1 MSAPIFRGRVHAIV
15 VPPRVPPVTAAGA
28 GAGARATAERLRASA
43 VPDLDV
49 VSVVEVDADGGH
61 DAINLAA
68 LVENTE
74 YLAFVEAGTVLPDGW
89 LEGAVAIL
97 REDLSTGLVGWSP
110 AGQERGSLELFV
122 THHAFVVRHSAFHFV
137 SGFDPTLEAPLH
149 DVDLGWRLSVAGYR
163 VRSLGP
169 LPEGLTAAVPD
180 PPAAASTLLVLLA
193 AVLDSTSI
201 GSQWAE
207 PEAKRAMRAAAGRR
221 YQIQSSR
228 ERGDGEVLP
237 LAHASI
243 RRWAEADSS
252 ASVFLPVLARWGA
265 PERAGS
271 RRRIAVVT
279 TDTLAKR
286 MAGPGIRA
294 TEIARRL
301 GPEHDVVL
309 ATTGICEL
317 QVPGVEVR
325 QVGELGLRDLEDWCD
340 VFVFQGWVITGRPHL
355 LHSHKIVVADIYD
368 PMHLEQLEQ
377 AHDAPGER
385 GRYEQVLNTVRVLNE
400 QLERADFFLC
410 ASTKQRDLWIGQ
422 LAGLGRVNPVTYD
435 DDESLQRL
443 LAVAPFGIA
452 EKPPVQTRSG
462 IRGAIP
468 GIGPDDKVILWG
480 GGVYNWFDPITL
492 VHAVHGLSRRM
503 PEVRLLFLGMKHPN
517 PGVPQMRVAY
527 ETQQLARDLG
537 IEDSI
542 VFFNRDW
549 VEFDDRQNFLMDADV
564 GVSTH
569 LDHIETEFS
578 FRTRILDYLWASLP
592 IVATDGDSF
601 SSIIRDEGIG
611 EVVAAG
617 DVEGLEQALERLLSD
632 PEAAQRCRDNIERI
646 APSFRWSVCL
656 EPLVEFCQAPRRAD
670 DVACPDLQKGAA
682 LSRLATGRRRD
693 LQIALSYLKAGAPG
707 PVLRRVRQRLRAA
720 RT

>member
-1 MSAPIFRGRVHAIV
+1 MSAPIFHGRVHAIV
-15 VPPRVPPVTAAGA
+15 VPPVVPAGTEAAATAAA
-28 GAGARATAERLRASA
+28 LRAA
-43 VPDLDV
+43 TVPDAHV
-49 VSVVEVDADGGH
+49 VGVVEAEVDGGY
-61 DAINLAA
+61 DAVNRAA
-68 LVENTE
+68 LVENVD
-74 YLAFVEAGTVLPDGW
+74 YLLFVEAGTHLPAEW
-89 LEGAVAIL
+89 LADAVAIL
-97 REDLSTGLVGWSP
+97 RDDLSTGIVGWSP
-110 AGQERGSLELFV
+110 SGQDRGALELFV

-137 SGFDPTLEAPLH
+137 SGFDPSLAAPLH
-149 DVDLGWRLSVAGYR
+149 DLDLGWRLWLAGYR
-163 VRSLGP
+163 VRAVGP
-169 LPEGLTAAVPD
+169 LPAGLTSDVPD
-180 PPAAASTLLVLLA
+180 TPELPATLLMLLA
-193 AVLDSTSI
+193 SLLA
-201 GSQWAE
+201 GSSMGTVWEA
-207 PEAKRAMRAAAGRR
+207 PEGKRATRAAAGRR

-237 LAHASI
+237 LVHASI
-243 RRWAEADSS
+243 RRWADS
-252 ASVFLPVLARWGA
+252 APRAAAVLVPLLERWGA
-265 PERAGS
+265 PERAGT

-279 TDTLAKR
+279 SDTLAKR

-301 GPEHDVVL
+301 AADHDVVL

-317 QVPGVEVR
+317 EVR
-325 QVGELGLRDLEDWCD
+325 GLEVRKVGELGLRELEDWCD

-355 LHSHKIVVADIYD
+355 LNTHKVLVADIYD

-385 GRYEQVLNTVRVLNE
+385 GRYEQVLNTARVLNE
-400 QLERADFFLC
+400 QLERGDFFLC
-410 ASTKQRDLWIGQ
+410 ASGKQRDLWIGQ

-435 DDESLQRL
+435 GDESLHSL
-443 LAVAPFGIA
+443 LAIAPFGIG
-452 EKPPVQTRSG
+452 ELPPQQTRSG

-492 VHAVHGLSRRM
+492 VHAVHRLSRRM

-537 IEDSI
+537 IEGSI
-542 VFFNRDW
+542 VFFNLDW
-549 VEFDDRQNFLMDADV
+549 VEFDDRHNYLLDADV

-601 SSIIRDEGIG
+601 SSVIRDEGIG
-611 EVVAAG
+611 EVVAPG
-617 DVEGLEQALERLLSD
+617 DVEGLEQALETLLSD
-632 PEAAQRCRDNIERI
+632 PEAAQRCRDNIQRI
-646 APSFRWSVCL
+646 APSYRWSACL
-656 EPLVEFCQAPRRAD
+656 EPLAEFCRAPRRAH

-693 LQIALSYLKAGAPG
+693 IQIALSYLRAGAPG

>member
-1 MSAPIFRGRVHAIV
+1 MHAIV
-15 VPPRVPPVTAAGA
+15 VPTG
-28 GAGARATAERLRASA
+28 ATARDTLASIRSSS

-49 VSVVEVDADGGH
+49 VSVSEVEPGGGCDGV
-61 DAINLAA
+61 NEAA
-68 LVENTE
+68 LVENID
-74 YLAFVEAGTVLPDGW
+74 YIVVVDAGVVLPDGW
-89 LEGAVAIL
+89 LAGAVALL
-97 REDLSTGLVGWSP
+97 RGDLSTGLVGWS
-110 AGQERGSLELFV
+110 ASGRERGEVDLFV
-122 THHAFVVRHSAFHFV
+122 ARSAYVIRHSSFHFV
-137 SGFDPTLEAPLH
+137 SGFDPSLDTELH
-149 DVDLGWRLSVAGYR
+149 ALDLGWRLWLAGFR
-163 VRSLGP
+163 VRSVGP
-169 LPEGLTAAVPD
+169 LPADLSADVADTPELPSAFLTVL
-180 PPAAASTLLVLLA
+180 AS
-193 AVLDSTSI
+193 VLDRSSMGTA
-201 GSQWAE
+201 WTE
-207 PEAKRAMRAAAGRR
+207 PDAKRAARAAAGRR

-237 LAHASI
+237 LAHQSI
-243 RRWAEADSS
+243 RRWAERATG
-252 ASVFLPVLARWGA
+252 AAALLPVLDRWGA
-265 PERAGS
+265 PERAGT

-294 TEIARRL
+294 TEIARCL
-301 GPEHDVVL
+301 AGHHDVVL
-309 ATTGICEL
+309 ATTGICEIEVDGL
-317 QVPGVEVR
+317 EVR
-325 QVGELGLRDLEDWCD
+325 QVGELGLRDLEEWCD
-340 VFVFQGWVITGRPHL
+340 VFVFQGWVIHNRPQL
-355 LHSHKIVVADIYD
+355 LHSHKVVVADVYD

-385 GRYEQVLNTVRVLNE
+385 GRYAQVLNTAAVLNE

-422 LAGLGRVNPVTYD
+422 LAGLGRINPVTYD
-435 DDESLQRL
+435 GDESLHQL

-452 EKPPVQTRSG
+452 EEPPQQTRSG
-462 IRGAIP
+462 IRGSIP

-492 VHAVHGLSRRM
+492 VHAVHRLSQRL

-537 IEDSI
+537 IEDTI
-542 VFFNRDW
+542 VFFNREW
-549 VEFDDRQNFLMDADV
+549 VEFDDRHNFLLDADI

-569 LDHIETEFS
+569 LDHVETEFS

-601 SSIIRDEGIG
+601 ASIIRDEGIG
-611 EVVAAG
+611 EVVAPG
-617 DVEGLEQALERLLSD
+617 DVEGLERALERLLSD
-632 PEAAQRCRDNIERI
+632 PEAAQLCRDNIRRI
-646 APSFRWSVCL
+646 APYFHWSACL
-656 EPLVEFCQAPRRAD
+656 EPLAEFCLAPRRAH

-682 LSRLATGRRRD
+682 LSRLATGRKRD
-693 LQIALSYLKAGAPG
+693 IQIALSYLKAGAPG
-707 PVLRRVRQRLRAA
+707 PVIRRVRQRIRSS